1 MIFYAFISQDQSSI
15 LIRMVG
21 KRASMS
27 MGCNWLQD
35 TNCMDGRP
43 LIITKLGFET
53 FPKRRAHF
61 GELAL
66 ELNDGVD
73 LESVDGFGNRFLK
86 KRLVPLIYPVALL
99 PTAMTTDQ

>member
-1 MIFYAFISQDQSSI
+1 
-15 LIRMVG
+15 MVG
-21 KRASMS
+21 KRASVKT
-27 MGCNWLQD
+27 GCNWLQD

-53 FPKRRAHF
+53 FANRGAHF
-61 GELAL
+61 GDLAT

-73 LESVDGFGNRFLK
+73 LQSVDEFGNSFLK

-99 PTAMTTDQ
+99 PTPLIIDQ